1 MEHRQTYRDLK
12 SYLFGVEHMVSA
24 QLDGLGVE
32 SREVRLGEREFRHSD
47 CRGDFNFLVRCNVR
61 FFFSGRGEE
70 VILAFPNR
78 ADVKPNK
85 TNRHLRQKVLTAMR
99 FIFCPHSPPAAE
111 EKNKKK
117 FEFSTKIRPEPPNS
131 FSIQRYRS
139 QWVWVVV

>member
-32 SREVRLGEREFRHSD
+32 SREIRFGERELRHGD
-47 CRGDFNFLVRCNVR
+47 CQGCFNFLVRWNVR

-78 ADVKPNK
+78 AEVKPNK
-85 TNRHLRQKVLTAMR
+85 TNRHLRQ
-99 FIFCPHSPPAAE
+99 
-111 EKNKKK
+111 
-117 FEFSTKIRPEPPNS
+117 
-131 FSIQRYRS
+131 
-139 QWVWVVV
+139 